1 MRRFR
6 SACLAAASALIWTCI
21 ADAARPRYGG
31 TLRVQTSAAM
41 RSLNPAAVPLDSA
54 DAMARRWLHPL
65 VFETLVAPNASGGL
79 EPVLA
84 SHWESDA
91 AATRWRFRLRS
102 GVRLHDGSPLDAG
115 RVAAALRAHGRA
127 WTIATDS
134 SIVTI
139 DVDRS
144 DPDLPWRLANVRY
157 AIAFGRPGGGEP
169 IGTGP
174 FAIDRWEAKRLRLRA
189 HDDHWGGRPFV
200 DTVHIEMGRALADQ
214 VASLELGRADLVS
227 FEAHAVR
234 PSLQRG
240 MRITATRPIELVALV
255 FERHAA
261 SPAWLPLR
269 RALSGAIDR
278 RSMCS
283 VLLQGYA
290 QPAWAL
296 LPDWLGG
303 YTSLLQSD
311 HDRGRARAA
320 VAALPPAH
328 RALTLRVPSSDG
340 LLRAIAE
347 RLAVDA
353 REAGLSMTV
362 TPAGVATTTPPDAR
376 LVRIRL
382 EPTTRELALEAAT
395 LALTR
400 DAPSSPN
407 DPSLVPGVSLEAVL
421 HFERTILASRGIVPL
436 VHLPELYGSAPTVE
450 SWLQPVV
457 QPTGKWSLDNVWL
470 RADRP

>member
-6 SACLAAASALIWTCI
+6 SACLAAVSALIWTCL

-91 AATRWRFRLRS
+91 GATRWRFRLRS

-115 RVAAALRAHGRA
+115 RVAAALRAQGRA

-134 SIVTI
+134 STVTI
-139 DVDRS
+139 DIDRS

-174 FAIDRWEAKRLRLRA
+174 FAIDRWEPKRLRLRA
-189 HDDHWGGRPFV
+189 HDGHWGGRPFV
-200 DTVHIEMGRALADQ
+200 DTVQIEMGRAPADQ
-214 VASLELGRADLVS
+214 VASLELGGAELVS
-227 FEAHAVR
+227 FESHAVR
-234 PSLQRG
+234 PALQRG

-255 FERHAA
+255 FERRAA
-261 SPAWLPLR
+261 PALLPLR

-290 QPAWAL
+290 HPAWAL
-296 LPDWLGG
+296 LPEWLGG
-303 YTSLLQSD
+303 YASLLRSD
-311 HDRGRARAA
+311 HDRDRSRAA

-328 RALTLRVPSSDG
+328 RALTFRVQSSDG
-340 LLRAIAE
+340 LLRAVAE

-353 REAGLSMTV
+353 REAGLSITV
-362 TPAGVATTTPPDAR
+362 IPTGVATTTAPDAR

-382 EPTTRELALEAAT
+382 EPTTRELALEAAI
-395 LALTR
+395 LALGP
-400 DAPSSPN
+400 DAPSSAN
-407 DPSLVPGVSLEAVL
+407 DPALVPGASLETVL
-421 HFERTILASRGIVPL
+421 HVERTILASRGIVPL
-436 VHLPELYGSAPTVE
+436 VHLPELYGAAPAVE

-457 QPTGKWSLDNVWL
+457 QPTGKWNLENVWL
-470 RADRP
+470 RVGRP